1 MAFDCSPLPAF
12 CATLWATWWDA
23 SSLGLLQLWYSKL
36 THSNCSCSHNSPLWG
51 PEGTLLPAWELSST
65 HLFPVS
71 PDSEILWK
79 WSQEQKVPCLKL
91 LKRQESA
98 VRVCIYC
105 LVSWKRFF
113 SFRFLIILFV
123 LSSLHYGK
131 DTLGLCPQWI
141 CILVVGRLTFMTN
154 LTNNV
159 IQYNPV
165 LNCKVQK
172 TALLR
177 TGDCKGNF

>member
-1 MAFDCSPLPAF
+1 MLALWVCSS
-12 CATLWATWWDA
+12 CGTQ
-23 SSLGLLQLWYSKL
+23 SSLTATVPAVITIPSGVQEELCSQHENFQAL
-36 THSNCSCSHNSPLWG
+36 TYFRY
-51 PEGTLLPAWELSST
+51 
-65 HLFPVS
+65 HL
-71 PDSEILWK
+71 ILRYYENDPK
-79 WSQEQKVPCLKL
+79 N
-91 LKRQESA
+91 KRCHVWNYWRDWQESA

-113 SFRFLIILFV
+113 GFRFLIILFV

-141 CILVVGRLTFMTN
+141 HILVVVGRLTFMTN

-159 IQYNPV
+159 IQYNLV

-172 TALLR
+172 SALLR